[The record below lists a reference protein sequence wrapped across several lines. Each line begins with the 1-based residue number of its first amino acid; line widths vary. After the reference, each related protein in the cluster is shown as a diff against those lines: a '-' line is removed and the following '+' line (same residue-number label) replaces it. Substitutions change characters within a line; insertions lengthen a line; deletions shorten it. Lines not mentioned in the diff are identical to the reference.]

1 MSRAFKAL
9 ADASDSPLELWAC
22 LVTLRHVC
30 GVSMSVRLSTG
41 TKTHTQALDAGAPEF
56 RDFRILFFLD
66 RSPRDV
72 FSVVFR
78 VE

>member
-9 ADASDSPLELWAC
+9 ADASDSQFELWAC
-22 LVTLRHVC
+22 LVTLRHVY
-30 GVSMSVRLSTG
+30 GVFMSIRSSTG
-41 TKTHTQALDAGAPEF
+41 MKTHTQVLDAGAPEF
-56 RDFRILFFLD
+56 RDFRTLFSLD
-66 RSPRDV
+66 WSPWDM